1 MFNQHSPGFLEA
13 SHRLGQSKAMLDA
26 LAKGAEVNVCTDG
39 RHESPLMLAAG
50 ARSSRGLEGLN
61 GTFGWFLGRKM
72 WMFPKIG
79 GKTTPNHPLR
89 NRGFPLFSP
98 SILGYHCFWK
108 HPCVFFFLKHSIP
121 PKSPKVKE
129 FAPLKNDGQ
138 GRRSAFPKLG
148 FGNFSGTNC

>member
-89 NRGFPLFSP
+89 NRGFHYFHHP
-98 SILGYHCFWK
+98 FWGTT
-108 HPCVFFFLKHSIP
+108 VFGNTHVCFFLKHSIP